1 MIPVVII
8 TWYRAQSS
16 ALSLH
21 HWYLL
26 NVFTNT
32 YIILLVTS
40 LKQNDGVR
48 ASHTTSSLK
57 FDPWWRHITP
67 AAFLWSLTWWV
78 THLKN
83 RCYTWWWYA
92 RLISG
97 WLARICMGTAKIHK
111 IRFSVE
117 WPLRAWDDCC
127 SEIPT
132 LPANIVESWNLRPPG
147 LGQRTEL
154 LTNPPLSKRS
164 ANRPRGR
171 YSSELV
177 WYWMGTGTEVWSS
190 TTSVLWWLRTAV
202 ITIMGCVFWN
212 LPVAMMAREDREERK
227 VWVIRYGLWVWL
239 TSSTTNATRSRDAGR
254 AWEAREEYPMLREC
268 MLVLIVVQC

>member
-48 ASHTTSSLK
+48 ASHTTSSLQ
-57 FDPWWRHITP
+57 FDPWWRHTTP

-147 LGQRTEL
+147 LVRELSYWQIPHSPRGVQTDLAEGILQNWFDIEWVLGQKFDLPQQVYCDGYE
-154 LTNPPLSKRS
+154 PPLLRS
-164 ANRPRGR
+164 WAVCFGTCQWLWWPGRIGRRGR
-171 YSSELV
+171 Y
-177 WYWMGTGTEVWSS
+177 G
-190 TTSVLWWLRTAV
+190 WLG
-202 ITIMGCVFWN
+202 MDCGCGWPAPQQM
-212 LPVAMMAREDREERK
+212 LLGAGMREGLGRRE
-227 VWVIRYGLWVWL
+227 
-239 TSSTTNATRSRDAGR
+239 RSIPCCESA
-254 AWEAREEYPMLREC
+254 C
-268 MLVLIVVQC
+268 